1 MPYSRNISTPVHFCF
16 ITVSNMCCLSRSASL
31 WDHYS
36 GSTRTNCLL
45 QMSASPS
52 RRQCHSVNVRPI
64 FSQRR
69 QQLFF
74 SRRLIAAD
82 FQWCWPEYV
91 HIQCFSPPS
100 PRFPRCSLAGKR
112 KWRTRDSP
120 TKMQF
125 SKRNGFGSSIMHE
138 AGFSFLSE
146 LWHYFPVEFLSPPW
160 PLPSSGH
167 SRADSVRRVE

>member
-1 MPYSRNISTPVHFCF
+1 MLSVPFRLSGI
-16 ITVSNMCCLSRSASL
+16 ITVAVRGQIASFKRAHL
-31 WDHYS
+31 RL
-36 GSTRTNCLL
+36 GG
-45 QMSASPS
+45 
-52 RRQCHSVNVRPI
+52 NVIQWTYAR

>member
-1 MPYSRNISTPVHFCF
+1 MWSEICKTASSGDTPNCTHSQDSLVIFFASVSSHTTKIKLPRPVKLFKKHTRCLLSTPVHFCF
-16 ITVSNMCCLSRSASL
+16 WLQAICLCCLSRSASL
-31 WDHYS
+31 WDNYS

-45 QMSASPS
+45 QKSASPS
-52 RRQCHSVNVRPI
+52 WRQCHSVNVRPI

-100 PRFPRCSLAGKR
+100 PRFPRCSLAGK
-112 KWRTRDSP
+112 KEV
-120 TKMQF
+120 K
-125 SKRNGFGSSIMHE
+125 N
-138 AGFSFLSE
+138 A
-146 LWHYFPVEFLSPPW
+146 EF
-160 PLPSSGH
+160 
-167 SRADSVRRVE
+167 ANKNAIF